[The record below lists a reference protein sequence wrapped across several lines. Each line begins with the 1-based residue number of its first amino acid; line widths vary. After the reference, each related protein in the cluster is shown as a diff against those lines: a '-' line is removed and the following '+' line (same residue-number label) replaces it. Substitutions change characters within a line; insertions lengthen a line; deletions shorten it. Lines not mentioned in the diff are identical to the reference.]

1 VKEDRYVIPVR
12 FRVLALA
19 AAAVLA
25 AGACTGSSAS
35 PTPKPTPTI
44 APTTSAV
51 PTPTPTPKPTPV
63 ATVPEDQLVVPGH
76 LTICSDIPYPP
87 QEFWDPNGDPTG
99 SDIAI
104 GNEIAS
110 RLGLK
115 PTVQNTVFDVII
127 LALSGGKCDIII
139 SAQNITTDRLKQV
152 DMIPYFQAGQAF
164 LVQKDNP
171 ENIKTATDLCGRAV
185 AAESGT
191 TEVDALNGT
200 GDYKGQGLSAACT
213 KAGNKAITVKTFKKD
228 SDALL
233 ALQTGQVDCYFT
245 DAPVAGYYVTQ
256 HSDLVSLAPF
266 TINFIR
272 EGISVGKD
280 KTALKAA
287 VTTALQ
293 SMMDDGTYLNILKKW
308 GLESGAVTSA
318 TP

>member
-1 VKEDRYVIPVR
+1 MIPVR

-63 ATVPEDQLVVPGH
+63 ATVPQDQLVVPGH

-99 SDIAI
+99 SDIDI

-127 LALSGGKCDIII
+127 LALAGGKCDIII

-152 DMIPYFQAGQAF
+152 AMIPYFQAGQSF
-164 LVQKDNP
+164 LVQKGNP
-171 ENIKTATDLCGRAV
+171 ENILSTTDLCGKSV
-185 AAESGT
+185 AAEAGT
-191 TEVDALNGT
+191 TEVEAVNGT
-200 GDYKGQGLSAACT
+200 GDYKGAGLSAACT
-213 KAGNKAITVKTFKKD
+213 KAGKAAITLKSFEKD

-233 ALQTGQVDCYFT
+233 ALQSGQVSSYFT
-245 DAPVAGYYVTQ
+245 DAPVAGYYVAQ

-266 TINFIR
+266 SVNVIL

-280 KTALKAA
+280 MTELKAA
-287 VTTALQ
+287 VKAALQ
-293 SMMDDGTYLNILKKW
+293 SMMDDGAYTQILTKW
-308 GLESGAVTSA
+308 GLQANAVKSTNV